1 MIPEGE
7 AMNRYE
13 VKAIIQDID
22 TPILVVEAID
32 EWMARTEYMAST
44 TLKLKGQF
52 VDWDIKEL

>member
-1 MIPEGE
+1 
-7 AMNRYE
+7 MNRYE